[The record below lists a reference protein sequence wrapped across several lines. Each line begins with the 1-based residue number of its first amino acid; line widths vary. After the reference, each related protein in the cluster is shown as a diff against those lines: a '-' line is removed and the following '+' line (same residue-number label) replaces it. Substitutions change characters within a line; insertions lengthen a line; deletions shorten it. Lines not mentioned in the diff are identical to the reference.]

1 MSLKFQNKYRIESRR
16 LKNWDYRNNGAYF
29 ITICTKNRK
38 HFFGRIVNKE
48 MVLNEIG
55 LLANNFWAEIPKHFL
70 NVELGNFQIMP
81 NHMHGILIINNL
93 VVDALHCEVSDVNA
107 LHGNVSDVN
116 ALHRNVS
123 DVNALHSNVSNV
135 NALHGNVSD
144 VNALHGNVSDVN
156 ALHRNVSENNN
167 DIHHLDI
174 NQIDTLQCN
183 ASTSGFLSKI
193 SPKSGSISTIIRSY
207 KSVVSKNSRFI
218 NSNFGWQSKFHDHII
233 RNSESFEKIQN
244 YIENNPINCKE
255 DTFYN

>member
-144 VNALHGNVSDVN
+144 VNALH
-156 ALHRNVSENNN
+156 RNVSENNN

>member
-123 DVNALHSNVSNV
+123 
-135 NALHGNVSD
+135 
-144 VNALHGNVSDVN
+144 
-156 ALHRNVSENNN
+156 ENNN

>member
-70 NVELGNFQIMP
+70 NIELGNFQIMP

-93 VVDALHCEVSDVNA
+93 FVEALHC
-107 LHGNVSDVN
+107 NVSDVN
-116 ALHRNVS
+116 ALHCNVS
-123 DVNALHSNVSNV
+123 DINALHC
-135 NALHGNVSD
+135 
-144 VNALHGNVSDVN
+144 
-156 ALHRNVSENNN
+156 NVSENNN

-244 YIENNPINCKE
+244 YIENNPINWKE

>member
-1 MSLKFQNKYRIESRR
+1 RIESRR

-144 VNALHGNVSDVN
+144 VNALH
-156 ALHRNVSENNN
+156 RNVSENNN